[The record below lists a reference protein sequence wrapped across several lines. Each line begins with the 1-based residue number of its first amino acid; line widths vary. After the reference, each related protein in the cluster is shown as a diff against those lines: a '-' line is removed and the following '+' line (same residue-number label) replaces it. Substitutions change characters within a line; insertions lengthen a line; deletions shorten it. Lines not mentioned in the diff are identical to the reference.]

1 MPITKVKDNSYTF
14 SWFYKKFPNY
24 YFHSL
29 PGPVNFPRTAS
40 WLINYSMDEVQNL
53 IRYLVRNKIKNA
65 EASKSADMEVTNF
78 ELNFILFSRDHK
90 T

>member
-1 MPITKVKDNSYTF
+1 
-14 SWFYKKFPNY
+14 
-24 YFHSL
+24 
-29 PGPVNFPRTAS
+29 
-40 WLINYSMDEVQNL
+40 MDEVQNL

-65 EASKSADMEVTNF
+65 EASKSADMEVTTS